1 MSWRILSK
9 LQESAIAKADAP
21 KSLVTHVG
29 VAAATDQ
36 PGQPV
41 LLWTIE
47 VTDAEG
53 RWGGRNSGHQSKGDR
68 KMPHVLV
75 KLYSGRSEQQKTKL
89 AAAVAKAVV
98 TTLKCGDDAV
108 SVAIE
113 DVNPQAWTAEVYKTD
128 ILNNPNIY
136 KKPGYDPSE

>member
-29 VAAATDQ
+29 VAAAIDH

-53 RWGGRNSGHQSKGDR
+53 ETTRVDGSAATPTTKAKETEKCRT
-68 KMPHVLV
+68 
-75 KLYSGRSEQQKTKL
+75 YS
-89 AAAVAKAVV
+89 
-98 TTLKCGDDAV
+98 
-108 SVAIE
+108 
-113 DVNPQAWTAEVYKTD
+113 
-128 ILNNPNIY
+128 
-136 KKPGYDPSE
+136 